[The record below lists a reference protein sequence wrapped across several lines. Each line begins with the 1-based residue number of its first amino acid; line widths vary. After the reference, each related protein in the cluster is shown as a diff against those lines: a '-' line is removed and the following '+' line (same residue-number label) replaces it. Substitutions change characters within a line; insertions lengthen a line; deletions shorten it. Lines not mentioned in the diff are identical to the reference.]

1 MTPTQRSL
9 AHLRALGY
17 TVAITEHWN
26 MYAKIRQDLFGFGD
40 LLAFRPGQP
49 GSVLVQTTSGTN
61 HAARRTKIL
70 QNEVA
75 RDWLKAGNWIL
86 LQSWRKGG
94 AVGKRKVWTE
104 KSEYLSLDQFPF
116 VMGGKD

>member
-9 AHLRALGY
+9 AHLRSLGF

-26 MYAKIRQDLFGFGD
+26 QYAHIRQDLFGFGD
-40 LLAFRPGQP
+40 LLAFRSGQP
-49 GSVLVQTTSGTN
+49 GSVLVQTTSGAN

-70 QNEVA
+70 ANPIA
-75 RDWLKAGNWIL
+75 LDWLKAGNWIL

-94 AVGKRKVWTE
+94 AAGKRKLWTE
-104 KSEYLSLDQFPF
+104 KSEYICLDQFPLE
-116 VMGGKD
+116 V